1 MRSPKAGCAV
11 NLPPGCS
18 KATPAALRS
27 LRNDENA
34 KPTRRNFCNR
44 VLLTS
49 AGVIVAAKTLNAQ
62 FEPLQDSLVAY
73 PPMKIE
79 GAERLMPGS
88 AIYFCYPTRHDP
100 AILLRDASGEYCAF
114 NRKCSHIGCSVEFDP
129 TRRCLECPCHKGTY
143 DVRTGLVLYGPPPR
157 PLDQI
162 VLQVRAGSEVWA
174 VGKSIGRSNEVLAR
188 SST

>member
-11 NLPPGCS
+11 NLLPGCS
-18 KATPAALRS
+18 NPSRAS
-27 LRNDENA
+27 LRFLDDDEKSNL
-34 KPTRRNFCNR
+34 TRRNFCNR
-44 VLLTS
+44 LLLTS
-49 AGVIVAAKTLNAQ
+49 AGVVVAAKTLNAQ
-62 FEPLQDSLVAY
+62 FAPRQDSLVAY

-88 AIYFCYPTRHDP
+88 AIYFCYPTRNDS

-114 NRKCSHIGCSVEFDP
+114 NRKCSHVGCSVEFDP

-162 VLQVRAGSEVWA
+162 VLQVRAGGEVWA
-174 VGKSIGRSNEVLAR
+174 VGKSFGRTNEVLAR